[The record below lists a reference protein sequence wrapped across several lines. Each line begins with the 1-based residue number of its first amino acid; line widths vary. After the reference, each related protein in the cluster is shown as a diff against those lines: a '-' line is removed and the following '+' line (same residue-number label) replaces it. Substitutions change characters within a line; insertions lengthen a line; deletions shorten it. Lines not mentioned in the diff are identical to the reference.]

1 MDVAVAVGVRDLL
14 VIDLAEP
21 VVGGDGAGVGQD
33 QSADGIGDGGVFL
46 HAPVLDVQVLVDG
59 ILIVKVGGFHVAQFL
74 ALLAVEDVG
83 LGHILVSAAGEDGL
97 HAVLDV
103 LDSDLAVTD
112 LRQEVRRDLQRQKVD
127 DAVVILGLG
136 RVERLL
142 DGVRDLVDVKV
153 DDLAVSFYYF
163 VHILIL
169 LCLQI
174 LSFFSLYTPR
184 TSTEGT
190 IGRTASQSSCISFSP
205 YAPSPSSAMMSPLSL
220 NCWR

>member
-1 MDVAVAVGVRDLL
+1 MNVAVAVGVCDLL

-59 ILIVKVGGFHVAQFL
+59 ILIVKVGGLHVAQFL

-163 VHILIL
+163 VHTFIL
-169 LCLQI
+169 LC
-174 LSFFSLYTPR
+174 
-184 TSTEGT
+184 
-190 IGRTASQSSCISFSP
+190 
-205 YAPSPSSAMMSPLSL
+205 
-220 NCWR
+220 